1 MTSGEGPTNW
11 RGARV
16 SAATRAGDGG
26 KGRST
31 YNQTGLLHVSGKLG
45 IFGQE
50 TVALGRRLVMKTR
63 PSPDCGSLLTW
74 MDHLS
79 SVLESDLDDLV
90 AGQIGTHRG
99 VLSSLAND
107 VGFVGLCSR
116 VISFLRARGEGDPRC
131 SKQPLTLPVHAQP
144 VLVAEDG
151 NGVERQLVGGSED
164 ANGDLAAVGDQQLLQ
179 VHDGAVGADVV
190 HRLGLLG
197 GHAVLE
203 DILVDGGGVARLQ
216 VLEIR

>member
-1 MTSGEGPTNW
+1 MLLPARATGE
-11 RGARV
+11 
-16 SAATRAGDGG
+16 

-31 YNQTGLLHVSGKLG
+31 YDQASLLHVSGKLG
-45 IFGQE
+45 ILGQE
-50 TVALGRRLVMKTR
+50 TIALGEGRQLVPKNRPGPEWTR
-63 PSPDCGSLLTW
+63 IKGPLLTG

-79 SVLESDLDDLV
+79 SVLEGDLDDLV
-90 AGQIGTHRG
+90 AGEIGTHRG

-107 VGFVGLCSR
+107 VGLVGLCSR
-116 VISFLRARGEGDPRC
+116 RISFLHARRERGSGC
-131 SKQPLTLPVHAQP
+131 SERPLTLPVHAQP
-144 VLVAEDG
+144 VLVAEDS

-197 GHAVLE
+197 GHALLE
-203 DILVDGGGVARLQ
+203 DILVDGGAARLQ